1 MPRGTTVN
9 GDPTKLDWYCKRC
22 PDDRNKDKKFRNF
35 GRNVRC
41 FKCNVVK
48 GTCFHSEIPLAP
60 ARAPT
65 RSLAT
70 RQVGQQKEADKVA
83 KLEAKLREQKQVHR
97 QELQRLAKA
106 NATAAD
112 AEAEEDAAGAE
123 QPAFEYTVAEL
134 LAQKRMFLDQRTK
147 PDDPRIQALD
157 EQMALQRK
165 AKFDMLPGDVRI
177 RGMDKQVKM
186 AQVHLEKLL
195 GKGSKLQDVLAAAQ
209 KEVADHATEV
219 EKAKARIA
227 DAEKARMQ
235 LWATVKPEK
244 GCNLADRE
252 EKGENDVLEEAT
264 TNCACVLAAAQ
275 ALPDELFATRGA
287 NKSHLVEAFQ
297 NMANIMQN
305 FVDDKAKQKEAA
317 AEKAAASAT
326 EAAAAA
332 TKERERWAN
341 VEVDDSDNE
350 DMPDVEEDF
359 ESKMGSAETLGL
371 TADKH
376 AAMAAQWAESI
387 KLKVKKGLKVKAK
400 RAPRTDG
407 DRIKE
412 ATKAEAAKVA

>member
-1 MPRGTTVN
+1 
-9 GDPTKLDWYCKRC
+9 
-22 PDDRNKDKKFRNF
+22 
-35 GRNVRC
+35 
-41 FKCNVVK
+41 VVK

-65 RSLAT
+65 RSLAA

-83 KLEAKLREQKQVHR
+83 KLEAKLREQRQVHK
-97 QELQRLAKA
+97 QELQRLFKA
-106 NATAAD
+106 NATTAD

-186 AQVHLEKLL
+186 AQARLEKLL
-195 GKGSKLQDVLAAAQ
+195 GKSSKLQDVLAAAQ
-209 KEVADHATEV
+209 KGVADHATEV

-244 GCNLADRE
+244 GCNLA

-264 TNCACVLAAAQ
+264 TNCAWVLAATE
-275 ALPDELFATRGA
+275 ALPDELFAKSGT
-287 NKSHLVEAFQ
+287 NKSHFVDAFK

-317 AEKAAASAT
+317 VPAT

-332 TKERERWAN
+332 TKERERWGN
-341 VEVDDSDNE
+341 LEDDDSDNE
-350 DMPDVEEDF
+350 DMPGVEEDF
-359 ESKMGSAETLGL
+359 ESKMDSAETLGL

-387 KLKVKKGLKVKAK
+387 KSKVKKGLKVKAK
-400 RAPRTDG
+400 RAAPTDME
-407 DRIKE
+407 RVKE
-412 ATKAEAAKVA
+412 AAKAEAANVA